1 MNSLK
6 SLLLLVIT
14 SSALSFSGCATVQR
28 GTKMNIPIASNPE
41 RADVS
46 VSTGQRGTTP
56 LSVTLKRNET
66 VQVTISKEGYKTQ
79 YFTLTPKVCVEGVAA
94 GSMNLI
100 LGGVI
105 GIGVDA
111 VSGANLNLDPD
122 HIFAELEAEN
132 SNKPTISVVDVIKLN
147 CPLTEQQEMD
157 FYNKLNEVEKDKKE
171 IVVLEWGNPYKVHST
186 LTGLSSAT
194 FVGVR
199 LKTKKTE
206 KSDYEYSMRTC
217 VINKDGKFEHF
228 NWQPSTA
235 IDVNKPF
242 AFDKTEPVSLK

>member
-1 MNSLK
+1 MKFIKYTSLFAITF
-6 SLLLLVIT
+6 SALLL
-14 SSALSFSGCATVQR
+14 SGCATIQR
-28 GTKMNIPIASNPE
+28 GTAMNIPIASNPE

-56 LSVTLKRNET
+56 LIVTLKRNET

-100 LGGVI
+100 LGGVV

-122 HIFAELEAEN
+122 HIFAELEAEK
-132 SNKPTISVVDVIKLN
+132 SNKPVAPVVDVVKIN
-147 CPLTEQQEMD
+147 CPLTEQQEKD
-157 FYNKLNEVEKDKKE
+157 FYNKLNEVEKDNKE
-171 IVVLEWGNPYKVHST
+171 LVVLEWGNPYKVHSA

-199 LKTKKTE
+199 LKIKKTE

-217 VINKDGKFEHF
+217 VINKDGKFEHL
-228 NWQPSTA
+228 NWLPSSTV
-235 IDVNKPF
+235 DVNKPF
-242 AFDKTEPVSLK
+242 AQMQIEPASLK